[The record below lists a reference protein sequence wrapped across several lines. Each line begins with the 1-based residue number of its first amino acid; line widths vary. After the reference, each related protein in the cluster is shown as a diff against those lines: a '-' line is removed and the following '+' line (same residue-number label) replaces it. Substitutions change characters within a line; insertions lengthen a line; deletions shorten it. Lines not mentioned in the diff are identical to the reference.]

1 MDTIQK
7 NTVKGVRV
15 ATLENNQGKTFLKK
29 GNISLS
35 PNATAESHADNKT
48 KRLGGRWK
56 SIQEEE
62 KIEWGLAYSRN
73 SVPVA
78 PVTEGEWYKIKS

>member
-15 ATLENNQGKTFLKK
+15 ATLESNQEKTFLKK

-35 PNATAESHADNKT
+35 PNTTAESHADNKR

-78 PVTEGEWYKIKS
+78 L

>member
-15 ATLENNQGKTFLKK
+15 DTLESNQGKTFFKK

-35 PNATAESHADNKT
+35 PNAPAESHADNNRKC
-48 KRLGGRWK
+48 LGGRWK
-56 SIQEEE
+56 SIQEEGKTE
-62 KIEWGLAYSRN
+62 QGLAYSRN

-78 PVTEGEWYKIKS
+78 Q